1 MTQAARMQVVPIFAA
16 TEDQKRQW
24 PVEGQFREDG
34 AGYDGG
40 SGYDVGLSPP
50 GVPYVPTDE
59 DVEAVL
65 AEFDGDPKRAIR
77 ALLEDIGVLADD
89 RRKNVSYGS
98 IYGHLEVVK

>member
-1 MTQAARMQVVPIFAA
+1 MTQADRMQVVPIFAA
-16 TEDQKRQW
+16 TADQKREW
-24 PVEGQFREDG
+24 PAQGQFREDG
-34 AGYDGG
+34 AGYDS
-40 SGYDVGLSPP
+40 SGHDVGLSPP

-89 RRKNVSYGS
+89 RRNNVSYGS

>member
-1 MTQAARMQVVPIFAA
+1 MTQAARFEMVPVLPMAGDARRERAA
-16 TEDQKRQW
+16 SDGLQ
-24 PVEGQFREDG
+24 EDG
-34 AGYDGG
+34 T
-40 SGYDVGLSPP
+40 GYDVGLSPP
-50 GVPYVPTDE
+50 GIPYVPTDE

-89 RRKNVSYGS
+89 RRKNVSYGA

>member
-16 TEDQKRQW
+16 TEEQKREW
-24 PVEGQFREDG
+24 PAAGQFREDG
-34 AGYDGG
+34 TGYESG
-40 SGYDVGLSPP
+40 SDYDVGLSPP

-89 RRKNVSYGS
+89 RRKNVSYGA

>member
-1 MTQAARMQVVPIFAA
+1 MTQAARLQVVPVFTA
-16 TEDQKRQW
+16 TEDQKREW
-24 PVEGQFREDG
+24 PAEGQFREDG
-34 AGYDGG
+34 P
-40 SGYDVGLSPP
+40 GYDVGLSPP

>member
-1 MTQAARMQVVPIFAA
+1 MTQAARFEMVPLL
-16 TEDQKRQW
+16 
-24 PVEGQFREDG
+24 PVAEEARREWVTQDGLREEG
-34 AGYDGG
+34 A
-40 SGYDVGLSPP
+40 GYDVGLSPP

-89 RRKNVSYGS
+89 RRKNVSYGA

>member
-1 MTQAARMQVVPIFAA
+1 MTQAARFEMVPVF
-16 TEDQKRQW
+16 
-24 PVEGQFREDG
+24 PVAGEPGTDWTTSGNLQEEGTT
-34 AGYDGG
+34 
-40 SGYDVGLSPP
+40 YDVGLSPP

-89 RRKNVSYGS
+89 RRKNVTYGA